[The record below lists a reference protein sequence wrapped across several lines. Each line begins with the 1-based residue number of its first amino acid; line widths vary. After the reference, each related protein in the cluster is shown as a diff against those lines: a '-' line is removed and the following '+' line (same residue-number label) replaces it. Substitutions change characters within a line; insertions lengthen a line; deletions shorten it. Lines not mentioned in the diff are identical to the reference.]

1 MTASDIQRIECDLHD
16 ALAVLAVVAIVGAV
30 VMVAARLIPTVAG
43 VRLLDALYS
52 VQLPLAA
59 VVAVTAT
66 SGSLWFS
73 EAANW
78 IPCRF
83 CWFQRIFMYSLAVI
97 LTVAAIRRD
106 RGVKW
111 FAAPLAIIGM
121 AVSTWHILIEHRIV
135 EESKACF
142 SVTSCANPWHV
153 SFGTLDFSSGRLVT
167 TGVPFTLAV
176 MAFCGF
182 AAILAL
188 LLAPESLAPD
198 NTSPDHTEEQE
209 DGQSSA
215 G

>member
-1 MTASDIQRIECDLHD
+1 MWATSTQEFAESLHD
-16 ALAVLAVVAIVGAV
+16 FLAILAVIALVGAV
-30 VMVAARLIPTVAG
+30 LMVVARFTNFTIG
-43 VRLLDALYS
+43 FRFLDALYR

-59 VVAVTAT
+59 IVAVTAT

-73 EAANW
+73 EGAGW

-97 LTVAAIRRD
+97 LTIGALRRD

-111 FAAPLAIIGM
+111 FAVPLAIIGM
-121 AVSTWHILIEHRIV
+121 CISVWHILVEHRVV
-135 EESKACF
+135 EESAVCISF
-142 SVTSCANPWHV
+142 TSCANPYHV
-153 SFGTLDFSSGRLVT
+153 SFGTLDFSTGTLVS

-188 LLAPESLAPD
+188 LLTPEPLELEPQE
-198 NTSPDHTEEQE
+198 HE
-209 DGQSSA
+209 DGEPQA

>member
-1 MTASDIQRIECDLHD
+1 MSATDLHD
-16 ALAVLAVVAIVGAV
+16 ALAVLAVIALSGALLLL
-30 VMVAARLIPTVAG
+30 AARVIPSVAS
-43 VRLLDALYS
+43 VRFLDAVHR

-59 VVAVTAT
+59 IVAVTAT

-73 EAANW
+73 ESAGW

-97 LTVAAIRRD
+97 LTVAALRRD

-121 AVSTWHILIEHRIV
+121 CISFWHHLIERRII
-135 EESKACF
+135 EESAVCLN
-142 SVTSCANPWHV
+142 VQSCASSYHE
-153 SFGTLDFSSGRLVT
+153 SFGSLGFNTFTGEFEI

-176 MAFCGF
+176 MAFSGF

-188 LLAPESLAPD
+188 LLAPEPLTHD
-198 NTSPDHTEEQE
+198 VLEEEE
-209 DGQSSA
+209 DGESQAS
-215 G
+215 